1 MDDEDDMVSEQCM
14 VFHIGSYMK
23 MDFLLILLKMQ
34 ESFI

>member
-14 VFHIGSYMK
+14 VFHKGSYMK
-23 MDFLLILLKMQ
+23 RDFLLILLKMQ

>member
-1 MDDEDDMVSEQCM
+1 MDDEDDMVSEQFM

-23 MDFLLILLKMQ
+23 RDFLLILLKMQ